1 MVTVLSG
8 QRVMCPKPLR
18 SCVDIW
24 CEEKLLYF
32 LGLLESP
39 RKRTGCPWLLSA
51 DCNTSVKLHQGLW
64 NQIQRVKGT
73 AGDAAGTQ
81 VPDNLNT
88 QKSCCCYW
96 TSLTCK
102 EDKGPGSL
110 SVVLMGFE
118 CMHLHLLVT
127 VLRRSWEKITAEVKS
142 RWDFKGE
149 EKWWNL
155 IVWQNNVL
163 KEH

>member
-1 MVTVLSG
+1 MSQTSSQLCGHVMWGEVTILPG
-8 QRVMCPKPLR
+8 A
-18 SCVDIW
+18 
-24 CEEKLLYF
+24 
-32 LGLLESP
+32 P
-39 RKRTGCPWLLSA
+39 RKPHEKDRLPMAPFCRLQYKCEAASGA
-51 DCNTSVKLHQGLW
+51 VKPNPKSKRSSWRG
-64 NQIQRVKGT
+64 GT
-73 AGDAAGTQ
+73 R

-88 QKSCCCYW
+88 QKSCCYW
-96 TSLTCK
+96 ASLTCK